1 MGQTRCSVARPLEEA
16 VPAGSRHDER
26 PPRWDRV
33 GRRRPP
39 RPLPL
44 GSGYLGGPRSG
55 SSRLARPPR
64 REVGACGRART
75 DGAEEIWRAAAP
87 SELRCGVGCCFSPR
101 VGRWQRRLQVNG
113 AGPGRAGGRRAE
125 SRVRC
130 RWGAVPIRGL
140 REDGPTDGWR
150 LGAGWHG
157 PLRVPTSNAFVSWLH
172 RPKCVSF
179 SGISTRTALRLLQER
194 GKEMLG
200 VLHLFPCRAA
210 SDTIG
215 RYPLSSAV
223 PGAVAA
229 LTNPSRSGAGI
240 AADPRKQRAV
250 CAALRAAA
258 VSRAAPRHPGFIRC
272 WKGEQE
278 SGAGAWGAVKKRRLL
293 RSGGEALCSR

>member
-1 MGQTRCSVARPLEEA
+1 MPGEDPWEAQQSCGANTLLRSAAAGGSGTSGQQARREA
-16 VPAGSRHDER
+16 AQVGPGWPPPPTEAA
-26 PPRWDRV
+26 PPRLGLP
-33 GRRRPP
+33 GRAAERLFPSGP
-39 RPLPL
+39 APAT
-44 GSGYLGGPRSG
+44 GSGSVRPRSDGRSGGDMESGG
-55 SSRLARPPR
+55 SFGAPLRCRLLFLAACWAVAATAAGERGRAGPGGGGQR
-64 REVGACGRART
+64 AGFGAGGERSPSEGCGRTDRRT
-75 DGAEEIWRAAAP
+75 DG
-87 SELRCGVGCCFSPR
+87 G
-101 VGRWQRRLQVNG
+101 
-113 AGPGRAGGRRAE
+113 
-125 SRVRC
+125 
-130 RWGAVPIRGL
+130 WG
-140 REDGPTDGWR
+140 

-278 SGAGAWGAVKKRRLL
+278 SGAGA
-293 RSGGEALCSR
+293 